1 MRTVV
6 FSCLM
11 IGAIASGVMTLGA
24 MILGAMTSNGAA
36 QERSQRLPEIVIG
49 GEAKSGGTI
58 ISGTS
63 GSGTHTAAAAERCV
77 EVEIGASK
85 SMDCLNQQL
94 KREVDRVNPTVN
106 QPPIDAR
113 SADTKVGVVN
123 IPGVQQQ
130 YGRNFGLSVVP
141 YRPPPLIYAPSLGGR
156 H

>member
-11 IGAIASGVMTLGA
+11 I
-24 MILGAMTSNGAA
+24 GAMTSNGAA

-49 GEAKSGGTI
+49 GETKGGGTTI
-58 ISGTS
+58 GGT
-63 GSGTHTAAAAERCV
+63 GGGGTHAAAAAERCV

-113 SADTKVGVVN
+113 SPDTKVGVVN

-141 YRPPPLIYAPSLGGR
+141 DRPPPPIYAPSLGGR
-156 H
+156 R

>member
-1 MRTVV
+1 MRTIV
-6 FSCLM
+6 FSFLM
-11 IGAIASGVMTLGA
+11 IGAMT
-24 MILGAMTSNGAA
+24 LGAMTSNGAA

-49 GEAKSGGTI
+49 GETKSGGTTI
-58 ISGTS
+58 GGTS
-63 GSGTHTAAAAERCV
+63 GGGTHAAAAAERCV

-85 SMDCLNQQL
+85 SMGCLNQQL
-94 KREVDRVNPTVN
+94 KREVDRVNPTVSR
-106 QPPIDAR
+106 PPIDAR
-113 SADTKVGVVN
+113 SPDTKVGVVN